1 MARKRY
7 GGFSDPEIE
16 AVDEVTTEI
25 EETAEPV
32 TFDKE
37 KTAESATFD
46 KEKTTELIIEPAE
59 PIEAE
64 VGEKKELEIV
74 TPTGPDLPYKVKI
87 AINALN
93 VRTGPG
99 STYQSIRIIKKDSV
113 HKVLEERD
121 GWGRIG
127 ENAWINLSD
136 RFVQKV

>member
-16 AVDEVTTEI
+16 AVDEVT
-25 EETAEPV
+25 AEPV

-37 KTAESATFD
+37 KTGESATFD
-46 KEKTTELIIEPAE
+46 KEKTAEPME

-64 VGEKKELEIV
+64 VGEKNELEVVPVPEVTQTV
-74 TPTGPDLPYKVKI
+74 TPTARNLPYKI
-87 AINALN
+87 TITINALN

-99 STYQSIRIIKKDSV
+99 STYQSIRIIKKGSV